1 MQRVNTFCR
10 IVEFFKEEESPLL
23 LKYKKKKK
31 VYKTELKV
39 NQVLNL
45 YVSVIMTLVSVLVWI
60 SVPFGLLE
68 SPCELFQQKEM
79 DTMYTISKFLYRNI
93 TLLDILIIV
102 LIVLLTV
109 VSIDTV
115 YDAIKNT
122 DISQS
127 PWVLRGKYVD
137 LKRNEKT
144 TEELWNLYMN
154 EINYIY
160 SYTYRRMR

>member
-1 MQRVNTFCR
+1 
-10 IVEFFKEEESPLL
+10 
-23 LKYKKKKK
+23 
-31 VYKTELKV
+31 
-39 NQVLNL
+39 
-45 YVSVIMTLVSVLVWI
+45 MTLVSALVWI

-102 LIVLLTV
+102 LFVLLAV

-127 PWVLRGKYVD
+127 PWVVRGKYVD
-137 LKRNEKT
+137 IKRNEKT
-144 TEELWNLYMN
+144 TEELWDLYMN

-160 SYTYRRMR
+160 SFTYRRMR